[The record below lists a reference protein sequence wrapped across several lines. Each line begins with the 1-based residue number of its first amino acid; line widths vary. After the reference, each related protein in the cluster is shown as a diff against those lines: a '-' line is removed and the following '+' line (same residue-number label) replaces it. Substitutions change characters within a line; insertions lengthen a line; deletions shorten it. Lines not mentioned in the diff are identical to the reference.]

1 MSDHLDQLFA
11 PFSTHLSVSNLATVL
26 GVSQKTAYDYLQTG
40 EIPAYRIGTK
50 WIILRDEV
58 KDFVALSSIAHS
70 ETPTT
75 PNQTP

>member
-58 KDFVALSSIAHS
+58 KDFVALSSISHN
-70 ETPTT
+70 ETTPT
-75 PNQTP
+75 PDQAP